1 MTSLN
6 KLSIALSALLATAGW
21 CGTANP
27 ALSAPL
33 TKAEVVRKTKLDA
46 PATDYKH
53 LAIAH
58 QAKGM
63 LAKAITEYERAI
75 QLNPEDAGNH
85 NNLAMALKD
94 LGIFSEAAKEER
106 IALKL
111 RPQQANYHYNLAL
124 ILQHQA
130 DLKKAVSE
138 LKKAAQLNETDSE
151 IHYRTAQVQLE
162 RQKPEEAEREL
173 RKALQLTPNQVQY
186 LRLLGD
192 ALMLQDR
199 DEEALA
205 AYNQVMHLARKPD
218 LDLRNKIEYLT
229 QRNSTADHM

>member
-1 MTSLN
+1 MMSPS
-6 KLSIALSALLATAGW
+6 KLSIALIALLATANWSG
-21 CGTANP
+21 GTLP
-27 ALSAPL
+27 AWSKPL
-33 TKAEVVRKTKLDA
+33 TKVEVVNRKRLE
-46 PATDYKH
+46 PSPTDYKH

-58 QAKGM
+58 QSKGM
-63 LAKAITEYERAI
+63 LAKAIVEYEHAI
-75 QLNPEDAGNH
+75 QLNPKDAGNH

-94 LGIFSEAAKEER
+94 LGIYSEAAKEER

-130 DLKKAVSE
+130 DLRKAVSE
-138 LKKAAQLNETDSE
+138 LKKAAVLNQTDSE
-151 IHYRTAQVQLE
+151 IHYRMAQVQLE
-162 RQKPEEAEREL
+162 RQKPQDAEREL
-173 RKALQLTPNQVQY
+173 RTALQLTPNQTQY

-199 DEEALA
+199 DEEALS
-205 AYNQVMHLARKPD
+205 AYNQVAHLTKKPD

-229 QRNSTADHM
+229 QRNSTTDHL